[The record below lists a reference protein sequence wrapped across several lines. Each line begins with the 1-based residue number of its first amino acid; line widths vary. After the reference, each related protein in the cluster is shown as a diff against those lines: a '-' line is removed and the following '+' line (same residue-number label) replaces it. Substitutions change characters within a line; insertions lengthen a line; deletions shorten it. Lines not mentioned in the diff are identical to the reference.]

1 MRQHNP
7 LFRLLM
13 WNWLAG
19 AAAALVLIGG
29 LIATDAMRIR
39 HLIFASDNPVV
50 PLAMLTIG
58 FLITMCSVAMGTAV
72 MLLPSDEDDDGKGP
86 GGGSPLEVLR
96 MPKLGPSLA
105 PAPVRAEA
113 SHRPV
118 RRY

>member
-50 PLAMLTIG
+50 PLAMLAIG
-58 FLITMCSVAMGTAV
+58 FLVTLCSVAMGSAIMTMPSEETPRDRGLRQPVIPAEPVPARVAV
-72 MLLPSDEDDDGKGP
+72 RVTS
-86 GGGSPLEVLR
+86 
-96 MPKLGPSLA
+96 
-105 PAPVRAEA
+105 
-113 SHRPV
+113 
-118 RRY
+118 RRNP